1 MGREGAG
8 RVTRQVILDKA
19 LELFTEKGYDAA
31 SMDDI
36 AKAVG
41 IRKASLYAH
50 FEGKE
55 RIFLEIYHGI
65 LEEYARAID
74 ALTAPS
80 AEGAIDALERIFLN
94 YLVYCHESR
103 RMYFWDRYFYH
114 PPEFAKELINLTT
127 RETQDVFLNRIRLW
141 IERGMAFGSIKP
153 QPPERAALAY
163 YYLMIGLSMSVRLY
177 EKEALL
183 VDARAAWE
191 GLRAGLEPA

>member
-1 MGREGAG
+1 M
-8 RVTRQVILDKA
+8 TRQVILEKA

-36 AKAVG
+36 ATAVG

-55 RIFLEIYHGI
+55 RIFLDIFQDI
-65 LEEYARAID
+65 LEEYARTID

-80 AEGAIDALERIFLN
+80 AEGALPALERIFME

-103 RMYFWDRYFYH
+103 KMYFWDRYFYH
-114 PPEFAKELINLTT
+114 PPAFAKELITRTT
-127 RETQDVFLNRIRLW
+127 QETQDVFLNRIRLW
-141 IERGMAFGSIKP
+141 MERGMASGAIKS
-153 QPPERAALAY
+153 QPVERAALAY

-177 EKEALL
+177 EKDALL
-183 VDARAAWE
+183 ADARAAWE
-191 GLRAGLEPA
+191 GLRAGLE

>member
-1 MGREGAG
+1 L
-8 RVTRQVILDKA
+8 TRQVILEKA

-65 LEEYARAID
+65 LEEYTRVID

-80 AEGAIDALERIFLN
+80 AEGAIEALERIFME

-103 RMYFWDRYFYH
+103 RMNFWDRYFYH
-114 PPEFAKELINLTT
+114 PPAFAKELITRTT
-127 RETQDVFLNRIRLW
+127 QETQDVFLNRIRLW
-141 IERGMAFGSIKP
+141 MERGMAFGVINN

-163 YYLMIGLSMSVRLY
+163 YYLMIGLSMSVRMFSREEMLL
-177 EKEALL
+177 EA
-183 VDARAAWE
+183 RSAWE
-191 GLRAGLEPA
+191 GLKSGLEKV